1 MTYLEQKVRIIAFLE
16 MVFTSGKDERNISFK
31 RISEICQIELA
42 DVELLVMKAM
52 SLELIR
58 GCIDE
63 VSQTV
68 QVDWVKPRYL
78 NKGHL

>member
-1 MTYLEQKVRIIAFLE
+1 
-16 MVFTSGKDERNISFK
+16 MVFTSGKDERNVSFSKIS
-31 RISEICQIELA
+31 SVCQVEAA

-52 SLELIR
+52 SLDLIR

-63 VSQTV
+63 VAKTV

>member
-16 MVFTSGKDERNISFK
+16 MVFTSGKDERNVTFQK
-31 RISEICQIELA
+31 ISEVCQVEAA
-42 DVELLVMKAM
+42 DVGLLVMKAM
-52 SLELIR
+52 SLDLIR

-68 QVDWVKPRYL
+68 
-78 NKGHL
+78 

>member
-16 MVFTSGKDERNISFK
+16 MVFTSGKDERNVTFK
-31 RISEICQIELA
+31 KISEVCQVEAA

-52 SLELIR
+52 SLDLIR

-68 QVDWVKPRYL
+68 
-78 NKGHL
+78 

>member
-1 MTYLEQKVRIIAFLE
+1 V
-16 MVFTSGKDERNISFK
+16 
-31 RISEICQIELA
+31 SEICQVEAA

-52 SLELIR
+52 SLDLIR

-63 VSQTV
+63 VAQTV